1 MQQRFFKAY
10 LEMLYGDRRGAVGT
24 LIDSVGLPSASRT
37 RMVQISN
44 RNGEMSSQVRLIYV
58 VDRNNSMPI
67 YLRPVQG
74 SVDDVRA
81 VGTTLSMLAQYGVEV
96 DWSILDADYYSSQN
110 VLELMEVG
118 IKFVVR
124 VSLDLNIVTN
134 FIGKDLSA
142 LNDIECAE
150 NAVVYGNRIFYMVCH
165 ETEVAGRRVW
175 LYIGVDPITRSNAR
189 QRVTLMGLDEKK
201 SFDEIDRQVHELGAF
216 AMISNEKMERSEVL
230 PLYYTRKRVDQDFD
244 VTKHNTVLLPLRMAN
259 ELALN
264 GYLLLSFAANAVLQ
278 LMQQVLIAKKSKI
291 SIKGALSSPR
301 NHKVKVFDHAL
312 VPYESAV
319 ENAAIYRAFEV
330 EGERGRD
337 VGGRSRRSR
346 PRVDFVGRIVCRSLV
361 PRTSTSCQLCCA
373 SLPFDA
379 ARHKA

>member
-1 MQQRFFKAY
+1 
-10 LEMLYGDRRGAVGT
+10 
-24 LIDSVGLPSASRT
+24 
-37 RMVQISN
+37 
-44 RNGEMSSQVRLIYV
+44 
-58 VDRNNSMPI
+58 
-67 YLRPVQG
+67 
-74 SVDDVRA
+74 
-81 VGTTLSMLAQYGVEV
+81 
-96 DWSILDADYYSSQN
+96 
-110 VLELMEVG
+110 MEVG

-150 NAVVYGNRIFYMVCH
+150 NAVVYGNRMFYMVCH

-201 SFDEIDRQVHELGAF
+201 SFDEIDRQVHELGVF
-216 AMISNEKMERSEVL
+216 AMISSEKMERSEVL

-244 VTKHNTVLLPLRMAN
+244 VTKHNTDLLPLRMAN

-291 SIKGALSSPR
+291 SIKGAFSSLR

-330 EGERGRD
+330 EVPKTIPWNRSDPRSRANVGAML
-337 VGGRSRRSR
+337 GGRSRRSR
-346 PRVDFVGRIVCRSLV
+346 PRVDFVGRIVCGSLV
-361 PRTSTSCQLCCA
+361 PRTSTSCQLRCA